1 MLNPAARAST
11 VTCRMSTTRT
21 FGGEPPPAFSLQP
34 EACDSSL
41 AYRECFPDDP
51 LNEEEAA
58 AAALLRHG
66 NCLAIGLGS
75 TELANDER
83 LSVEGDS
90 IGRKEGST
98 AAPRVRGRIVSSA
111 PVTLM
116 KKGID
121 PDKGTT
127 CAFGR

>member
-21 FGGEPPPAFSLQP
+21 FGGEPPQP

-41 AYRECFPDDP
+41 AYRGCFPDDP

-58 AAALLRHG
+58 AAVLFRHG

-75 TELANDER
+75 TELANEER

-116 KKGID
+116 RKGID
-121 PDKGTT
+121 PDKETT
-127 CAFGR
+127 SSCAFGR